1 MSLLPLIGLISRLGS
16 IVGLTG
22 GSDATGVWRHIYGL
36 THGGVRGVAVGLVT
50 FHLPCVLPFRYG
62 GIVGLLV
69 LVALGF
75 QTGSLLFES
84 KKFLLVLDNLVCGG
98 TGAGNLDD
106 GVTQLVVGSLGLTDH
121 NLLRGE
127 ILEVVGI

>member
-1 MSLLPLIGLISRLGS
+1 MR
-16 IVGLTG
+16 
-22 GSDATGVWRHIYGL
+22 
-36 THGGVRGVAVGLVT
+36 
-50 FHLPCVLPFRYG
+50 F
-62 GIVGLLV
+62 LV

-75 QTGSLLFES
+75 QPRSLLFEG

-121 NLLRGE
+121 NLLRGKV
-127 ILEVVGI
+127 LEVVGI